1 MTDSTH
7 DVQGQIAELWIYP
20 VKSCAGIAVQQA
32 RLSRHGLEWDRH
44 WMVVEPNGEFLT
56 QRSHP
61 RMALIRPEI
70 TADSLL
76 LHFAGQPSLQIP
88 LLAQG
93 EKCRARVWSDTV
105 QAWDLGEWAAAAR
118 AWLSQVLG
126 TDCQLVRF
134 DPAQPRQASE
144 RWVSSGQAPVH
155 FADGYPLLVLSQ
167 SAVDELNQRLAQA
180 GEAAVD
186 ARRFRPNIV
195 IAGIEAHD
203 EDRVEQLD
211 VKELPGLILLPCKPC
226 TRCPIPDIDPDTAVP
241 GTSVGQ
247 SIGSYRQDPR
257 VDGAITFGMNAIV
270 LGLPEAAGASVQ
282 LVLGQQLAGNLRFD

>member
-1 MTDSTH
+1 M
-7 DVQGQIAELWIYP
+7 
-20 VKSCAGIAVQQA
+20 
-32 RLSRHGLEWDRH
+32 
-44 WMVVEPNGEFLT
+44 
-56 QRSHP
+56 
-61 RMALIRPEI
+61 
-70 TADSLL
+70 
-76 LHFAGQPSLQIP
+76 
-88 LLAQG
+88 
-93 EKCRARVWSDTV
+93 
-105 QAWDLGEWAAAAR
+105 
-118 AWLSQVLG
+118 
-126 TDCQLVRF
+126 RF

-167 SAVDELNQRLAQA
+167 SAVDELNHRLAQA

-211 VKELPGLILLPCKPC
+211 VLELPGLSLLPCKPC

-270 LGLPEAAGASVQ
+270 LGLPEAEGASVQ
-282 LVLGQQLAGNLRFD
+282 LALGQQLAGNLRFD